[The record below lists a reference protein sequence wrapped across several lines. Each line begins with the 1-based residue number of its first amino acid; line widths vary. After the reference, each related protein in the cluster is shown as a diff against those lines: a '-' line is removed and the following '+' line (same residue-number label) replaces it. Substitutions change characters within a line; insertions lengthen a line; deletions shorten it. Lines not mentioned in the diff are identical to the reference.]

1 MTNDF
6 LLDTDIDISNDL
18 DTQEQSAVLGKE
30 EEHLNE
36 AYDRV
41 SRNGA
46 FPDMSAFGISETGK
60 EIDDPFSNR
69 MMYDNETSLNSSY
82 DSELG
87 NMSLP
92 ENDEFPEGDFGEND
106 ELEEPEQELTLLQL
120 INSKHPPV
128 SKLIRK
134 ILQPF
139 MFIVG
144 VSIGVTI
151 FNNAVEYDL
160 SQIASLSKKIEDTK
174 GQSIMITNEL
184 AKFCKETEVAQR
196 VESQSLGIHERKEPA
211 QYLTVTKY
219 RRPDSLKNEMQ
230 LFKQHWQQLH
240 RRNSNNM

>member
-6 LLDTDIDISNDL
+6 LLDTDIDVSNDL
-18 DTQEQSAVLGKE
+18 DTKEQPTVLGE

-41 SRNGA
+41 TSKGGL
-46 FPDMSAFGISETGK
+46 PDMSAFGFGETGR
-60 EIDDPFSNR
+60 EMDDPFSNR
-69 MMYDNETSLNSSY
+69 MMYDNETSLNSAY

-87 NMSLP
+87 GMS
-92 ENDEFPEGDFGEND
+92 FPEEGNYSENEFGEDD
-106 ELEEPEQELTLLQL
+106 ESEEPEKELTLLQL
-120 INSKHPPV
+120 INSKHPPFN
-128 SKLIRK
+128 KLIRK

-139 MFIVG
+139 MFVVG
-144 VSIGVTI
+144 VSIGITI
-151 FNNAVEYDL
+151 FNNAVEYDF
-160 SQIASLSKKIEDTK
+160 SKIASMSKQIEDTK
-174 GQSIMITNEL
+174 SRSIMITNEL

-211 QYLTVTKY
+211 MYIVVNKY
-219 RRPDSLKNEMQ
+219 QRPDSLKNETQ

>member
-6 LLDTDIDISNDL
+6 LLDTDIDISNDI
-18 DTQEQSAVLGKE
+18 DNQQQPPVLGHE

-41 SRNGA
+41 SQSGA

-82 DSELG
+82 DAELG
-87 NMSLP
+87 NTQLP
-92 ENDEFPEGDFGEND
+92 GSDEFPEGDFGEGED
-106 ELEEPEQELTLLQL
+106 TEEPEQELTFLQL

-128 SKLIRK
+128 TKLIRK

-160 SQIASLSKKIEDTK
+160 SQIASLTKKIEDTK
-174 GQSIMITNEL
+174 GQAIIITNEL

-196 VESQSLGIHERKEPA
+196 VESQALGIHERKEPA

-219 RRPDSLKNEMQ
+219 RRPDSLKNEML
-230 LFKQHWQQLH
+230 LFRQHWQQLH
-240 RRNSNNM
+240 RRNTSNM